1 MANVSMKAKEL
12 GNGVM
17 VCMSVDTKHLQDA
30 IDKAATCAEGGLF
43 TLYVQNRFRS
53 FETTAGKTEMT
64 RCALVSTC
72 ATAQAMASL
81 YATVRTFKDGQPAHA
96 GVEKTVEVVL
106 QKEFA
111 ADIAACEG
119 FPQVVIG
126 ITSAGINIQAQNA
139 ENDERAFFI
148 ALSEE
153 APARFPKEGGPENV
167 EFAVDGSEFAEAVQL
182 AAAGAYEPEK
192 GGNLVSFLPE
202 ITAGGDVELNAVG
215 FDRCCAAR
223 ATVKV
228 LEVSEDHE
236 HLRAFIDGFCPLD
249 AKRLQSLIS
258 VEGLKGSGSKIK
270 LRIFGSDR
278 SAGKVK
284 YQRVDILVGENVYM
298 LVVSSQQVPAGVLKF
313 FGTGQSNVVMT
324 VDVKPLIKAISVA
337 EIGSGKGSAVTL
349 AVENGGLRISDN
361 TATHTAKCM
370 KVKITSAPEGASVT
384 CGTGMLKNALR
395 AGGDSVELRFLN
407 GGLDPIRVST
417 VKGWQVV
424 FMPVSEKAESKEDT
438 APGENDAPE
447 DSE

>member
-1 MANVSMKAKEL
+1 M
-12 GNGVM
+12 
-17 VCMSVDTKHLQDA
+17 
-30 IDKAATCAEGGLF
+30 
-43 TLYVQNRFRS
+43 
-53 FETTAGKTEMT
+53 
-64 RCALVSTC
+64 
-72 ATAQAMASL
+72 
-81 YATVRTFKDGQPAHA
+81 
-96 GVEKTVEVVL
+96 
-106 QKEFA
+106 
-111 ADIAACEG
+111 
-119 FPQVVIG
+119 
-126 ITSAGINIQAQNA
+126 
-139 ENDERAFFI
+139 
-148 ALSEE
+148 
-153 APARFPKEGGPENV
+153 

-447 DSE
+447 DAE